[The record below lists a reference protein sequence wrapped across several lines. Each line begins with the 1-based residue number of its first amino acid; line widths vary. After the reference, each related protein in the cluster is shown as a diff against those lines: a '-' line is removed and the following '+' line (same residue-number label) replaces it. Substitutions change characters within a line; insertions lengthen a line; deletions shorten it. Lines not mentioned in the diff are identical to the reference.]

1 MRVDRTGPK
10 RMLQRRDAH
19 PQTAVLWQSNSPIQQ
34 QQRSAKPTK
43 TRSAW
48 HAAFAPH
55 NTRSMSTWWP
65 VKGIYIYIYRRPIY
79 INTTCEYVIS
89 IRYVL
94 SPMPQGPCNC
104 GTLIS
109 DVDVSY
115 CGVCLMLSYS
125 AVRFSGLEFNRPLR
139 RTTLTHVPAIIYSS
153 LCLRCII
160 IIVIIF
166 SVCALCVNHVQYFTN
181 IEVLLFP
188 ISA

>member
-1 MRVDRTGPK
+1 MRIHKLLYCGNRIVLYNNNIAQLNQQK
-10 RMLQRRDAH
+10 H
-19 PQTAVLWQSNSPIQQ
+19 AVLG
-34 QQRSAKPTK
+34 TL
-43 TRSAW
+43 
-48 HAAFAPH
+48 HLPH
-55 NTRSMSTWWP
+55 TTTRSMSTWWP

-94 SPMPQGPCNC
+94 SSMPQGPCNC